1 MPSTTPSRRLFP
13 PEHLGQALKF
23 FIADLPRRVIRD
35 RPDRTAPIKTKRPS
49 LRYQTRSSEDPGTR
63 LVTRTIT
70 LHLLE
75 PRTT

>member
-1 MPSTTPSRRLFP
+1 
-13 PEHLGQALKF
+13 
-23 FIADLPRRVIRD
+23 VIRD

-49 LRYQTRSSEDPGTR
+49 LRYRTRSSDDPGTR

-75 PRTT
+75 PEII